1 MQKSVQREQYIKRA
15 EQMQDMK
22 GNIFGKAE
30 KLFSFVF
37 F

>member
-1 MQKSVQREQYIKRA
+1 MQKSVQSEQYIKRA

-30 KLFSFVF
+30 KLSIFVIF
-37 F
+37 